1 MNPLSKFYSTATPQV
16 KAYYQS
22 LLTPGKDLNTVYPSS
37 PRSEVKPY
45 LTETR
50 PLETLQIND
59 GGYADGQIRKSFE
72 ISTNKPPSQAVLESK
87 PMNFSEMAKK
97 IGQFSKNAMANREK
111 DFEEEYLQGLDT
123 AYKLLDCGKSK
134 NRLLRGINNIIFFNI
149 QISIFIF
156 NLMSLMDAVWLTD
169 YRLGIPDFVDPF
181 YLERLEWAVGSFF
194 FAEVILNIL
203 GCEGGCLVKI
213 IQILNFKNISNMLLI
228 GEIIT
233 TTVYSENFVR
243 VNTFFILVFVLRAF
257 KLIKLRIIIQQ
268 MWKKFKKLITTKTE
282 NILTD
287 SWNSQS
293 ELKYFVYNSAVDII
307 IAIFIEAS
315 AFMAIDEALG
325 YAAFSVYNNAVGN
338 KFTYIAACYY
348 SIVSLTTIGYGDIYP
363 ITWESRM
370 FAIVIIFFNIS
381 VLSNFLSNFTDKIYQ
396 ISPFIRNFNFKNH
409 IVIIGELPTTFLRY
423 FIKELHLCDSVINSN
438 LRTQST
444 LVPQLSKMILV
455 GKDMPSKELQ
465 MWLEDFTENYVE
477 IRYLKS
483 NIFDNSWFKQT
494 NLVAARH
501 IFAFSMNLGES
512 QEQARETD
520 KAMVYN
526 MQKVVTSY
534 PNLEITLVL
543 SSDMKDQANDKSLNS
558 NINIISTQILNE
570 CFMANSLENQGLNT
584 FLTHLVTLREKVM
597 PTGTDMNRLEEYSLN
612 MSQELYPIRFFFFF
626 VYLGFIFFL

>member
-1 MNPLSKFYSTATPQV
+1 M
-16 KAYYQS
+16 
-22 LLTPGKDLNTVYPSS
+22 LTPGKDLNTVYPSS
-37 PRSEVKPY
+37 PRSEAKPY
-45 LTETR
+45 LIETR

-59 GGYADGQIRKSFE
+59 GSYADSQRKSFDH
-72 ISTNKPPSQAVLESK
+72 STNKPSSQTALESK
-87 PMNFSEMAKK
+87 PINFIEMAKK
-97 IGQFSKNAMANREK
+97 IGQFSKNAMGNREK

-156 NLMSLMDAVWLTD
+156 NLLSLMDAVWLTD
-169 YRLGIPDFVDPF
+169 YRLGIPDFVGPF
-181 YLERLEWAVGSFF
+181 YLVRLEWAVGIFF
-194 FAEVILNIL
+194 LAEIILNIL

-213 IQILNFKNISNMLLI
+213 IQILNFKNISNLLLI
-228 GEIIT
+228 SEIIT

-243 VNTFFILVFVLRAF
+243 VNTFFILVFVIRAF

-315 AFMAIDEALG
+315 AFMAIDEALS
-325 YAAFSVYNNAVGN
+325 YAAFSVYYNSVGN

-370 FAIVIIFFNIS
+370 FAIVVIFFNIS

-396 ISPFIRNFNFKNH
+396 ISPFIRNFTFKNH
-409 IVIIGELPTTFLRY
+409 IVIIGELPTTFLKY

-444 LVPQLSKMILV
+444 LVPKLSKMILV

-483 NIFDNSWFKQT
+483 SIFDNSWFKQT
-494 NLVAARH
+494 NLAAARH

-512 QEQARETD
+512 QEQAKETD

-526 MQKVVTSY
+526 MQKVVASY

-558 NINIISTQILNE
+558 NINVISTQILNE

-584 FLTHLVTLREKVM
+584 FLTHLVTLREKIM

-612 MSQELYPIRFFFFF
+612 MSQELYPIRFFF
-626 VYLGFIFFL
+626 YLGFYYFFL